1 MASIIE
7 KIRVFVKAKAHK
19 LLDAAI
25 DMDSPEVLK
34 QYIRE
39 YEEALS
45 EMDSARATAK
55 ADVNIAV
62 REVAALQ
69 KQIAGTTRDI
79 ETLLGDNDPNNDHFA
94 VDLENR
100 LMGFEGDLKVQQETL
115 AALQQASA
123 SLEDVGARMRT
134 KHREMTKAL
143 TRLSGM
149 DRAAK
154 AQEGA
159 AAALKAAGSV
169 ASGVDATTS
178 VDNLQ
183 KRIERRLE
191 VAQETLKQQSGAV
204 FGADGAA
211 EAVAQSEAA
220 RRIAERRAKIAA
232 AKNGTA
238 AAAATSPT
246 APSSSTETI

>member
-55 ADVNIAV
+55 ADVNIAL
-62 REVAALQ
+62 RDVAALETQ
-69 KQIAGTTRDI
+69 VKKTGADI
-79 ETLLGDNDPNNDHFA
+79 DTLLGDSDPNNDHFA

-100 LMGFEGDLKVQQETL
+100 LMGFEADLKVQQDTL
-115 AALQQASA
+115 TALRQASA
-123 SLEDVGARMRT
+123 SLEDVGARMKA

-169 ASGVDATTS
+169 ASGVDASAS

-220 RRIAERRAKIAA
+220 RRLAERRAKIAA
-232 AKNGTA
+232 AKNGSA
-238 AAAATSPT
+238 AAVSAPPAT
-246 APSSSTETI
+246 ASSTETI

>member
-62 REVAALQ
+62 RSVAALE
-69 KQIAGTTRDI
+69 KQVKDTTRDI

-94 VDLENR
+94 LDLENR
-100 LMGFEGDLKVQQETL
+100 VMGFEQDLQVQQATL
-115 AALQQASA
+115 TALRQASA
-123 SLEDVGARMRT
+123 SLETVGVKMKA
-134 KHREMTKAL
+134 KHREMTQAL
-143 TRLSGM
+143 TRLTGM

-159 AAALKAAGSV
+159 AAALKAVGSM

-191 VAQETLKQQSGAV
+191 VAQETLKQQSETA

-232 AKNGTA
+232 AKNGGA
-238 AAAATSPT
+238 PVASATPAS
-246 APSSSTETI
+246 ASSTETV

>member
-7 KIRVFVKAKAHK
+7 KIRVFVKARAHK

-62 REVAALQ
+62 RDVSALETQ
-69 KQIAGTTRDI
+69 VKKTNADI

-100 LMGFEGDLKVQQETL
+100 LMGFESDLKVKQDTV
-115 AALQQASA
+115 AALRQASA
-123 SLEDVGARMRT
+123 SLETVGVKMKEKLRQ
-134 KHREMTKAL
+134 MTTAL
-143 TRLSGM
+143 TRLEGM

-154 AQEGA
+154 AQESA
-159 AAALKAAGSV
+159 AAAMKAAGAI
-169 ASGVDATTS
+169 ASGADAS
-178 VDNLQ
+178 VSIDNLQ
-183 KRIERRLE
+183 RKIERRYE
-191 VAQETLKQQSGAV
+191 VAQEKVNQQMGA
-204 FGADGAA
+204 FTDGAA

-232 AKNGTA
+232 AKNGATPPA
-238 AAAATSPT
+238 PTPAAT
-246 APSSSTETI
+246 SSTETV

>member
-7 KIRVFVKAKAHK
+7 KIRVFVKAKAHR

-62 REVAALQ
+62 RDVAALE
-69 KQIAGTTRDI
+69 KQVKDTTRDI

-94 VDLENR
+94 LDLENR
-100 LMGFEGDLKVQQETL
+100 VMGFEQDLQVQQETL
-115 AALQQASA
+115 AALRQAST

-191 VAQETLKQQSGAV
+191 VAQETLKQQAGAT
-204 FGADGAA
+204 FGADGAS

-232 AKNGTA
+232 AKNGA
-238 AAAATSPT
+238 APVASATP
-246 APSSSTETI
+246 ASSSTETI